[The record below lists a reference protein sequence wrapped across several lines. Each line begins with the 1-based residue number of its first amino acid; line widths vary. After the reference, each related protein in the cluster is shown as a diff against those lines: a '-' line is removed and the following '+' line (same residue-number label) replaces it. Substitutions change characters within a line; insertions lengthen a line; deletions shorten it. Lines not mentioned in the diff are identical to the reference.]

1 MEGLS
6 SMPALPPGQL
16 QADTAMFMQ
25 DGPEVTGI
33 AKKLAERDEAMRKR
47 DEAKLTPKQLE
58 NAEKFSETMRHED
71 EKAAKSA
78 ALRKITDYARSFP
91 DRIRSVNLK
100 KLPTLKNTLEE
111 LETILGDIERDLGR
125 TSSVDM
131 LTIGY
136 IQGMHGLELLG
147 PRLKLKTQHLG
158 QAAVQSERNIHDLME
173 EFCIKHDSWFS
184 TSIEW
189 RIASFTASLVA
200 RVHNAN
206 SKMEQQVQA
215 QVGAQGV
222 PPKMKEEANSL

>member
-1 MEGLS
+1 
-6 SMPALPPGQL
+6 MPPLPPGQL
-16 QADTAMFMQ
+16 GADTSMFLQ
-25 DGPEVTGI
+25 ETPGEI
-33 AKKLAERDEAMRKR
+33 SAAKKIHDQQEAMRKR

-58 NAEKFSETMRHED
+58 SADKFAETMKHED
-71 EKAAKSA
+71 EKAAKAA

-100 KLPTLKNTLEE
+100 KLPTMKNTLED

-131 LTIGY
+131 LTIAY
-136 IQGMHGLELLG
+136 IQGMHGLELVG

-158 QAAVQSERNIHDLME
+158 QTAVAAERNIHDLME

-189 RIASFTASLVA
+189 RIASFTAHLVA
-200 RVHNAN
+200 KVHNENA
-206 SKMEQQVQA
+206 KREQQVHTAMAAQA
-215 QVGAQGV
+215 V